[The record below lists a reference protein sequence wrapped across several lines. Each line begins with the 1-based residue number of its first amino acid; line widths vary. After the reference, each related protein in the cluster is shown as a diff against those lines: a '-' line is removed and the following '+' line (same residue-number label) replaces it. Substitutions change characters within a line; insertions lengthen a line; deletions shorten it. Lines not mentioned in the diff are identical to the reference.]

1 MRIMYDVQLIARYV
15 INRCAQKER
24 PISNLKL
31 QKILYFIQAEFL
43 VGMGKACFDDDIEAW
58 TYGPV
63 VPSVYFEYKIFG
75 STNIP
80 DQGDDGFESISRQ
93 DKDCLNAII
102 DAAAKYSASS
112 LVEITH
118 RQSPWKNAY
127 RRNDKIIKQSEIK
140 EYFVS

>member
-1 MRIMYDVQLIARYV
+1 MYEVQLIARYV
-15 INRCAQKER
+15 INRCTQKKR

-31 QKILYFIQAEFL
+31 QKILYFVQAEFL
-43 VGMGKACFDDDIEAW
+43 VGMGKACFDDNIEAW

-63 VPSVYFEYKIFG
+63 VPSVYFEYRIFG

-93 DKDCLNAII
+93 DKGRLDAII

-127 RRNDKIIKQSEIK
+127 RRNDNVIKQSEIK
-140 EYFVS
+140 EYFAS